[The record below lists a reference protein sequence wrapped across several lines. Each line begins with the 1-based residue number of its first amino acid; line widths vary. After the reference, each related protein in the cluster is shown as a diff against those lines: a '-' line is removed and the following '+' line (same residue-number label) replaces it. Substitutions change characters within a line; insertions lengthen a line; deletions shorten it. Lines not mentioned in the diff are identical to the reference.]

1 MAPNWSMGN
10 SYTDDR
16 RGSGSRWESSSSS
29 SYRPGDRDRPQA
41 SRHPRDLPPRPP
53 DIKTNVRPPEGP
65 RKMSS
70 ISPAS
75 ADDKLVCSNI
85 PLYVESQAIVDPR
98 EVFNALEKP
107 VTTNSA
113 IIEAPISAIPKAQKP
128 ELQEAFEV
136 AYKWG
141 EKSNKRLLLNM
152 RKNKVAQERAQRDFE
167 TEKYK
172 AKAAAYPPF
181 NGLSHKPN
189 PADQKLDEQF
199 KAVED
204 DYRHHLEQLVACFTT
219 VTKPAVSDHQDPVIT
234 ALEAKVEQLSQLA
247 TKQSEQIQELRDGN
261 AHAGNSVSSLEKD
274 LISLK
279 SSHSDLEARYTLLK
293 FDHQTLQS
301 KFRSYND
308 TIHALE
314 SKQVILD
321 TGNMTLKEQL
331 SDIQSNT
338 EKKIGSFDT
347 QMAELAKKTS
357 DIADSWNV
365 SNSSL
370 NERITAIETK
380 SHDYD
385 EFKEM
390 LDELDL
396 AILNQ
401 ISDAWVSDVYNLKA
415 QHEEYKERRGQDNP
429 SIVDELRSL
438 RQDVESLRSSRPAV
452 SQSDNG
458 LTMSIQKVEELVNA
472 EVTAAEERI
481 INNSRAYSEKKDNLF
496 SELLSDVEARL
507 DTLEQRMPQLET
519 RTPSLEQWK
528 IASSD
533 LSERVTRLEGQKIGH
548 RVDRIDLNVGEL
560 DQKYEVLK
568 GEIGQLV
575 KQESLE
581 LRLQELL
588 NSVSVNPGLEN
599 DVRDLQRKLP
609 AIDLAVKTLD
619 TQFQNLGTKQLA
631 ELIVRLT
638 NPTIEQ
644 RLGKLEV
651 RASQLEVKASGQDRA
666 IIQHREQLSA
676 ILDPAVPGDK
686 RTASPSQYDDPN
698 KRRKLEAN
706 GRHPSPLQQQQQQ
719 SAQNISVQR

>member
-1 MAPNWSMGN
+1 MAPNRSMGN
-10 SYTDDR
+10 PYTDDR
-16 RGSGSRWESSSSS
+16 RGSGPRWESST
-29 SYRPGDRDRPQA
+29 YRPGDRDRPQT

-53 DIKTNVRPPEGP
+53 DIKTNFRPPEGP
-65 RKMSS
+65 RKMSGA
-70 ISPAS
+70 SPAS
-75 ADDKLVCSNI
+75 AGDKLGND
-85 PLYVESQAIVDPR
+85 LHLTR
-98 EVFNALEKP
+98 MNTALEKP
-107 VTTNSA
+107 VATNSA
-113 IIEAPISAIPKAQKP
+113 IIEPPILAIPKAQKP

-141 EKSNKRLLLNM
+141 EKSNKRLLLSM
-152 RKNKVAQERAQRDFE
+152 RKNKVAQERAQRDQE

-172 AKAAAYPPF
+172 AKAGAYPPYH
-181 NGLSHKPN
+181 GLSHKPN
-189 PADQKLDEQF
+189 PADQKLDEQY

-204 DYRHHLEQLVACFTT
+204 DYRNHLEQLVACFTT
-219 VTKPAVSDHQDPVIT
+219 VAKPAVSDNQDPVIA

-261 AHAGNSVSSLEKD
+261 SRAGNSVSSLETD
-274 LISLK
+274 LTSLK
-279 SSHSDLEARYTLLK
+279 SSHSDLEARYNVLK
-293 FDHQTLQS
+293 SDHETLQS

-321 TGNMTLKEQL
+321 AGNLSLKEQL
-331 SDIQSNT
+331 SDIQSST
-338 EKKIGSFDT
+338 EEKSGSFDA
-347 QMAELAKKTS
+347 QMTELVKKTS
-357 DIADSWNV
+357 DIADSWDV
-365 SNSSL
+365 SKRSL
-370 NERITAIETK
+370 NERITTIESK

-429 SIVDELRSL
+429 SIIDELRSL
-438 RQDVESLRSSRPAV
+438 RQDVESLRSSQPAV
-452 SQSDNG
+452 SQPDNG
-458 LTMSIQKVEELVNA
+458 LNMSIQKVEELVNA

-481 INNSRAYSEKKDNLF
+481 INNTRAYSEKKDNLF

-507 DTLEQRMPQLET
+507 DTLEQRMPKLET
-519 RTPSLEQWK
+519 RTQSLEQWK
-528 IASSD
+528 IASSASVDQVRSSD
-533 LSERVTRLEGQKIGH
+533 LSERVTRLEGQKIGY
-548 RVDRIDLNVGEL
+548 RVDKIDLTVDEL
-560 DQKYEVLK
+560 NQKYEVLK
-568 GEIGQLV
+568 SEVGQLV
-575 KQESLE
+575 KQELLE
-581 LRLQELL
+581 IRLQELL
-588 NSVSVNPGLEN
+588 NNVGVNPGLEN

-619 TQFQNLGTKQLA
+619 TQFQNLSTKQLA

-638 NPTIEQ
+638 NPTVEQ

-651 RASQLEVKASGQDRA
+651 RASQLEVKANGQDRA
-666 IIQHREQLSA
+666 IIQYREQLSA
-676 ILDPAVPGDK
+676 ILPGEK

-719 SAQNISVQR
+719 SAQNIGVPR